1 MELPRSWET
10 GVGTSRIRHGQRITV
25 DGDAGTVTLHESS
38 QTLDTIPPADVP
50 DGI

>member
-1 MELPRSWET
+1 MLPRSWET
-10 GVGTSRIRHGQRITV
+10 GVGISHGQRITV

-38 QTLDTIPPADVP
+38 QILDTILPADAA